1 MRFLNAK
8 TKTPGSDDPGVQ
20 FIKRLSLR
28 GSAYRAGASAS
39 AAANA
44 GVSVDNV
51 LAVTFRNCLNGA
63 LSSASAARDAIIRN
77 FISHRNDPPC
87 DFLS

>member
-1 MRFLNAK
+1 MAVLDLKLFL
-8 TKTPGSDDPGVQ
+8 S
-20 FIKRLSLR
+20 
-28 GSAYRAGASAS
+28 GSANRTYTCAST
-39 AAANA
+39 AANTC
-44 GVSVDNV
+44 VSVDNV